1 MISNVYSSL
10 HTGNIFLHLF
20 MAETRE
26 LYDLETLWTVGPKY
40 DRLSREMPD
49 VPDFSW
55 VDAYTSD
62 FQQFGGI
69 NTSNQNNED
78 TRARTGPEEYS
89 GKRNHKHQHNKTW
102 YFVFLCLLVHV
113 IKIIA
118 ASHFSKF
125 YCSLLEIFPLF
136 YTHCLKHVKSGDVK
150 DLNNRH

>member
-1 MISNVYSSL
+1 
-10 HTGNIFLHLF
+10 

-78 TRARTGPEEYS
+78 TRARTGPEDTRARTGPEEYS
-89 GKRNHKHQHNKTW
+89 GKRNHKQKHNKT
-102 YFVFLCLLVHV
+102 
-113 IKIIA
+113 
-118 ASHFSKF
+118 
-125 YCSLLEIFPLF
+125 
-136 YTHCLKHVKSGDVK
+136 
-150 DLNNRH
+150 